1 MTRWWIVLGLVSAFT
16 ALAAAVHV
24 GLLDEFDSVVREW
37 ARPHDVWGAAQVRA
51 NLVVHGLRP
60 AVLVALLA
68 VFTVAFGMKR
78 RSLRLVWFVAGVCL
92 ATVALTAATKAAVGR
107 PDTHGSITNGFGGSF
122 PSGHV
127 TTVVVCLGLAVLVA
141 RPHPGRWVWLVPA
154 LGAGLMAASLLL
166 QATHWFTDIVGGG
179 LLASAL
185 LAVATAPG
193 LSRWSHGRS
202 VNDQKSAVPEPTSSP
217 GQGTNR
223 DRDRDSRGNCPV

>member
-1 MTRWWIVLGLVSAFT
+1 MTRWWIALGSVSAFT

-51 NLVVHGLRP
+51 DLVVHGLRP

-68 VFTVAFGMKR
+68 VFTVACGMKR
-78 RSLRLVWFVAGVCL
+78 RSLRLVWFVASVCL

-141 RPHPGRWVWLVPA
+141 RPHA
-154 LGAGLMAASLLL
+154 QAGGS
-166 QATHWFTDIVGGG
+166 
-179 LLASAL
+179 
-185 LAVATAPG
+185 G
-193 LSRWSHGRS
+193 LSRLWAPVSWQRRCCSRRRTGS
-202 VNDQKSAVPEPTSSP
+202 QTSSAVACSLAP
-217 GQGTNR
+217 
-223 DRDRDSRGNCPV
+223 C